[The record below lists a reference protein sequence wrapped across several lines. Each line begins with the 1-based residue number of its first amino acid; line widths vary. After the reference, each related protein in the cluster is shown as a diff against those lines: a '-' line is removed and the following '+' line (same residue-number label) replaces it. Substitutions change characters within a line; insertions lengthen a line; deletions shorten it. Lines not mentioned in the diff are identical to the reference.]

1 MIKDILKNAGLLAA
15 GCLAALLL
23 LELFLAVYPPLNS
36 RVRGKNV
43 ILFPYKRYVVEND
56 RFPKLDKHIVRS
68 NNSLGFRGQEPLPA
82 GTTALTVIAVGGS
95 TTECF
100 YLSDGKSWPER
111 LQKKLEASFG
121 KVWVNN
127 AGMDGHSTFGHD
139 ALLSSYVIK
148 LKPGAVVFLSGLN
161 DMGLS
166 SASRFDRLLTE
177 NSERPLPARTL
188 VWAAA
193 RSRVF
198 ALLQN
203 LLMYSRAIKAGLV
216 HAELDLKAAPS
227 QQVSA
232 QEKAAILARHK
243 PGAEAY
249 GKRLAGLVKLCRG
262 NGIEPVLATQPML
275 CGQGRDPETG
285 ADLETLKVG
294 GEFGNCATQWAALE
308 LYNDETRRTA
318 AAMKVP
324 LADLA
329 REMPKDSS
337 YYYDTVHFT
346 EEGADLVAQRV
357 YLDACRS
364 FAKLAPGAYR
374 GGCPDGGK

>member
-1 MIKDILKNAGLLAA
+1 MIKDFLKNAGLLAA
-15 GCLAALLL
+15 GCIAALLL
-23 LELFLAVYPPLNS
+23 LELFLAFYPPLNS
-36 RVRGKNV
+36 RVRGRDI
-43 ILFPYKRYVVEND
+43 ILFPYKRYVVRND
-56 RFPKLDKHIVRS
+56 RLPKLARRITRT
-68 NNSLGFRGQEPLPA
+68 NNSLGFRGPEPLPA
-82 GTTALTVIAVGGS
+82 GTPALSIIAVGGS

-100 YLSDGKSWPER
+100 YLSDGKSWPEL

-127 AGMDGHSTFGHD
+127 AGMDGHSTFGHG

-148 LKPGAVVFLSGLN
+148 LKPRAVVFLSGLN

-166 SASRFDRLLTE
+166 SPSRFDRLLTE
-177 NSERPLPARTL
+177 NKDRPLPARAL
-188 VWAAA
+188 IWAAA
-193 RSRVF
+193 RSRVA

-227 QQVSA
+227 QKVSPA
-232 QEKAAILARHK
+232 ELAALLARHK
-243 PGAEAY
+243 PGAAAY
-249 GKRLAGLVKLCRG
+249 GRRLAGLVKLCREH
-262 NGIEPVLATQPML
+262 GIEPVLATQPLL

-294 GEFGNCATQWAALE
+294 GEFGNCAAQWAALE
-308 LYNDETRRTA
+308 LYNGETRRTA
-318 AAMKVP
+318 AAMKVT

-329 REMPKDSS
+329 REIPKDSD
-337 YYYDTVHFT
+337 YYYDTAHFT
-346 EEGADLVAQRV
+346 EKGADLVAQRV
-357 YLDACRS
+357 YLDACRT
-364 FAKLAPGAYR
+364 FAKLEPGTYR